1 MGKIFN
7 GGDFIMDAGQFT
19 AMTDK
24 FANIAVKIGNNIY
37 LRTLRDSFITIMPV
51 FILAGLAVMVNN
63 VIFPLMAEG
72 EQLKQLQTF
81 GNVLTNGTL
90 NIAGLLIS
98 VMIAY
103 LYSINKNFKNP
114 ISTVV
119 ISLSSLII
127 MMASSVAIAPDGS
140 KQVMTFTNSVLS
152 FNHIGT
158 KGMFAGIIIGM
169 VSSMIYIKLTG
180 LKKLQIN
187 MPEGVPPQ
195 VGKTFSVLLSSMI
208 TLIIMGLIS
217 AFLQVVMHTD
227 LIQII
232 STIIQEPL
240 RKINTSLPGYLF
252 IYSCGNF
259 LFSLG
264 IHQSVIN
271 GSLLDPVML
280 VNMNENMQA
289 VQAGQQAM
297 HIINADF
304 QTCYAQMGGTGL
316 TISLLLAIFLFSKY
330 KPYTDVA
337 KLGLTPGIF
346 EINEPIIFGLPI
358 VFNIPMM
365 VPFVLAPVIGAC
377 IGYFATAI
385 GFVQPLFIYVP
396 WTTPP
401 LISGFLSSGGDW
413 KVVLVQVIIIIVTA
427 LFYLPF
433 LKISE
438 RVALRT
444 YELENQAKDEQP

>member
-1 MGKIFN
+1 
-7 GGDFIMDAGQFT
+7 MDNERFS

-24 FANIAVKIGNNIY
+24 FAEIAVKVGNNIY

-51 FILAGLAVMVNN
+51 FILAGLAVLINN
-63 VIFPLMAEG
+63 VIFPLVSSG
-72 EQLKQLQTF
+72 EELKHLQVF

-103 LYSINKNFKNP
+103 IYSVNKEFKNP

-127 MMASSVAIAPDGS
+127 MMSSTVLVTPDGS
-140 KQVMTFTNSVLS
+140 KEAVSVMNSVLS

-158 KGMFAGIIIGM
+158 KGMFAGIIIGL
-169 VSSMIYIKLTG
+169 VSSMLYVKLTE
-180 LKKLQIN
+180 LKHLQIN

-208 TLIIMGLIS
+208 TLIIMGVIS
-217 AFLQVVMHTD
+217 AFMQVAMHTD
-227 LIQII
+227 LIKVI
-232 STIIQEPL
+232 STLVQEPL
-240 RKINTSLPGYLF
+240 RQVNTSLPGYLL
-252 IYSCGNF
+252 IYSCGNI

-271 GSLLDPVML
+271 GSLLDPIML

-289 VQAGQQAM
+289 VQAGHQAM
-297 HIINADF
+297 HIINSDF
-304 QTCYAQMGGTGL
+304 QTCFAQMGGTGL
-316 TISLLLAIFLFSKY
+316 TISLLLAIFLFNKY
-330 KPYTDVA
+330 KPYNEVA

-365 VPFVLAPVIGAC
+365 IPFVLSPIIGAC

-385 GFVQPLFIYVP
+385 GFIKPLFIFVP

-413 KVVLVQVIIIIVTA
+413 KVVLVQIIIIAVTT
-427 LFYLPF
+427 LFYIPF

-438 RVALRT
+438 KVAIRT
-444 YELENQAKDEQP
+444 YELDVQSEGKDE